1 MKKQFSTLI
10 ALLIVGAAPLLGQ
23 ETDPLNDPTNID
35 ADLYLHAGF
44 SQDSIRPDYSHTY
57 YDNTNYK
64 LVKGEDGIYSIT
76 VPLKKEQIVNKNM
89 EVGIYTYAYSVIYG
103 GKVNGSGNDAVKG
116 SVGPVIADEPR
127 LFELAEDRDVTFY
140 AKKLNTGTAD
150 APWYRTMFIC
160 DAQPL
165 YLDGTE
171 LPLPGEDGVTRY
183 VVDRG
188 ETSRRWE
195 YKLSPIGRWSKTQDF
210 MEDVIPAKWK
220 SNEAYAFL
228 PNGGWWLGGRFLLAY
243 DYKKLS
249 LEVGKLVDELQ
260 TPLFTVNGE
269 SIPENLG
276 IVDELLLNGSV
287 ITFLKGYYANGGK
300 DSYDP
305 AFDTS
310 IATVK
315 LCWQIDELP
324 AASFPLTNG
333 EVVRDDNYNKTT
345 EWTVSEADLF
355 EGTTLPAGIHT
366 LKVWYESEY
375 LGDVL
380 TSEVQ
385 STSFEIE
392 EIVVIPLEN
401 KGTAVDLILEG
412 DWNPETF
419 RTIIEEQAVRITT
432 IDLTGVAG
440 LTELPEM
447 EGLNPNC
454 LVYVNPDVVIAEGV
468 DNVVVFD
475 NEEGRAANILLTEG
489 SDFNNVRLF
498 TADRISY
505 SHNFTADVW
514 STICLPFSADKGD
527 VTVEEFTGAD
537 GEKVIFTGASAIEA
551 NVPYLAKI
559 SNSEV
564 KTFTATDVQMS
575 VTAEPAP
582 VVPENGYAF
591 HAGYRAVEGD
601 AVVGLHLMNDVGTAF
616 VKVADGNP
624 EAAGVSAFHAY
635 MQATVDELLTIVHG
649 DDNPTG
655 LGSTEDTG
663 RLTIISHNGSVE
675 IKTGK
680 AQMVGLYALDGRLVK
695 MVELS
700 QGSNFVNGL
709 DKGIYI
715 MDCQKVVVK

>member
-1 MKKQFSTLI
+1 
-10 ALLIVGAAPLLGQ
+10 
-23 ETDPLNDPTNID
+23 
-35 ADLYLHAGF
+35 
-44 SQDSIRPDYSHTY
+44 
-57 YDNTNYK
+57 
-64 LVKGEDGIYSIT
+64 
-76 VPLKKEQIVNKNM
+76 
-89 EVGIYTYAYSVIYG
+89 
-103 GKVNGSGNDAVKG
+103 
-116 SVGPVIADEPR
+116 
-127 LFELAEDRDVTFY
+127 
-140 AKKLNTGTAD
+140 
-150 APWYRTMFIC
+150 
-160 DAQPL
+160 
-165 YLDGTE
+165 
-171 LPLPGEDGVTRY
+171 
-183 VVDRG
+183 
-188 ETSRRWE
+188 
-195 YKLSPIGRWSKTQDF
+195 
-210 MEDVIPAKWK
+210 
-220 SNEAYAFL
+220 
-228 PNGGWWLGGRFLLAY
+228 
-243 DYKKLS
+243 
-249 LEVGKLVDELQ
+249 
-260 TPLFTVNGE
+260 
-269 SIPENLG
+269 
-276 IVDELLLNGSV
+276 
-287 ITFLKGYYANGGK
+287 
-300 DSYDP
+300 
-305 AFDTS
+305 
-310 IATVK
+310 
-315 LCWQIDELP
+315 
-324 AASFPLTNG
+324 
-333 EVVRDDNYNKTT
+333 
-345 EWTVSEADLF
+345 
-355 EGTTLPAGIHT
+355 
-366 LKVWYESEY
+366 
-375 LGDVL
+375 
-380 TSEVQ
+380 
-385 STSFEIE
+385 
-392 EIVVIPLEN
+392 
-401 KGTAVDLILEG
+401 
-412 DWNPETF
+412 
-419 RTIIEEQAVRITT
+419 
-432 IDLTGVAG
+432 
-440 LTELPEM
+440 M

-537 GEKVIFTGASAIEA
+537 GEKVIFTGTSAIEA
-551 NVPYLAKI
+551 NVPYLAKT

-680 AQMVGLYALDGRLVK
+680 EQMIGLYALDGRLVK